1 MSPFSYAD
9 KIKTPILLIHGEA
22 DNNQGTFPIQSE
34 RLFSAI
40 KGQGGTVRFVLLPLE
55 AHGYAARESV
65 LHMFWEMNNWLN
77 TYLKN
82 PQPATAGSN
91 P

>member
-1 MSPFSYAD
+1 M
-9 KIKTPILLIHGEA
+9 
-22 DNNQGTFPIQSE
+22 QSE

-65 LHMFWEMNNWLN
+65 LHMLWEMNNWLN
-77 TYLKN
+77 TYVKN
-82 PQPATAGSN
+82 PQAATASAK